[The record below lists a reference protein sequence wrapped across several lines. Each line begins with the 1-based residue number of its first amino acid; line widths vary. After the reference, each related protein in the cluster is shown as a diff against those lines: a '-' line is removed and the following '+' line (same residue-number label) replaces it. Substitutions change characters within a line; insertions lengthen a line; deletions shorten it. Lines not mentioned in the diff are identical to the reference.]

1 MGLLRMD
8 DFEEVRLLD
17 YRLETLVISFICHFP
32 AACCHLAAIAKDNKR
47 HKADRVLGI
56 AKGHAL
62 PISSKVSLRRFK
74 PPPPPLFI
82 VFIFVLTHRRRTRS
96 HSPDLRVLILAVK
109 PPTPISNHR

>member
-1 MGLLRMD
+1 MRIG
-8 DFEEVRLLD
+8 DFEAVRLLD

-32 AACCHLAAIAKDNKR
+32 AACCHLATIAKDSKR
-47 HKADRVLGI
+47 HKADRVLGV

-74 PPPPPLFI
+74 PPLLPLFT
-82 VFIFVLTHRRRTRS
+82 VFIFVLTHRRRTHS
-96 HSPDLRVLILAVK
+96 HSPDLRVLIQAVK